1 MNILDRTEVL
11 WAHRRERKGLV
22 RRTMPYR
29 TVEELPES
37 VRKHLPTRAQEIY
50 MAAFN
55 SSWEEYKHDDERAH
69 RVAWAA
75 VKHSYEKDELT
86 GQWRAKEATYP

>member
-1 MNILDRTEVL
+1 MNVFDRTENFLAFV
-11 WAHRRERKGLV
+11 RERKGTV
-22 RRTMPYR
+22 RRTMPYKI
-29 TVEELPES
+29 VEELPES
-37 VRKHLPTRAQEIY
+37 VRKNLPNHAQEIY

-55 SSWEEYKHDDERAH
+55 SSWEEYNHDEQRAH

-75 VKHSYEKDELT
+75 VKHSYEKDEQT